1 MGMSFFNLALA
12 RTPGIVSVYG
22 IVSHFGAIYLCC
34 IIQVWAKGKVKKR
47 HPHAYRIV
55 SFIYNPGAPF
65 DLEALD
71 RLMSER
77 KRRGHLLKSEKGI

>member
-34 IIQVWAKGKVKKR
+34 IIQVWARARLKKDI
-47 HPHAYRIV
+47 PMLTI
-55 SFIYNPGAPF
+55 SFLLYIT
-65 DLEALD
+65 LE
-71 RLMSER
+71 RSVR
-77 KRRGHLLKSEKGI
+77 VIC